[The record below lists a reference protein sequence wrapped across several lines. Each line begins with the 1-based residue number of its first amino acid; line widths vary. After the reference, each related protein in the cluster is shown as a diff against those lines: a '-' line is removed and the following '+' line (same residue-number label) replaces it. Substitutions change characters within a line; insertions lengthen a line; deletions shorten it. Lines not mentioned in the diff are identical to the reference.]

1 MSIHYA
7 IGRWILN
14 FWCYNLLL
22 GSVFLLTLNNDADA
36 FAPSESFPSQL
47 VIHRQNY
54 GIIKRCSGIVRA
66 TSSDD
71 EENASPKAWMIPTGV
86 KFGRL
91 DKLEL
96 RPATLS
102 VESATAPT
110 TTIATEA
117 IGLNFADIFTVLGLY
132 SAANLVRG
140 ASLTCFVP
148 GLEFAGTVVQD
159 PTELYPKGS
168 RVLGFTRFGA
178 YSEIVRVPNDFL
190 VPLPDSWSFSE
201 GAAFLV
207 QALTAWHGLVEIGG
221 MPLVSTSK
229 DEQRPY
235 VVIVHSASGGV
246 GLWASE
252 LVARRGG
259 TVLGIVGDASK
270 VGVFEERI
278 ISKLSPESRVMIRGK
293 EGDFSERLAKELK
306 HLHGATNTDTEKDGS
321 LSELAK
327 SGCGA
332 DMVMESLGGKYFK
345 ASFDALNEGGS
356 LVTFGSTTY
365 SSPGRGGI
373 NLFRLIWRY
382 LNRPKIDPGDL
393 TARNLR
399 LSGFNLIF
407 LTEQREQL
415 RRELSE
421 CIACLSGN
429 TKIDGNMPLCLDS
442 VTPPLIGE
450 TFDFHTQ
457 GVDAMESLK
466 SGKTVGKVVLVNKN
480 PRKE

>member
-1 MSIHYA
+1 M
-7 IGRWILN
+7 W
-14 FWCYNLLL
+14 
-22 GSVFLLTLNNDADA
+22 
-36 FAPSESFPSQL
+36 
-47 VIHRQNY
+47 
-54 GIIKRCSGIVRA
+54 A
-66 TSSDD
+66 TSSGD
-71 EENASPKAWMIPTGV
+71 EEKTKASPKAWMIPRGV

-96 RPATLS
+96 LS
-102 VESATAPT
+102 ASPSISNST

-140 ASLTCFVP
+140 TGLSSFVP
-148 GLEFAGTVVQD
+148 GLEFAGRVLQD
-159 PTELYPKGS
+159 PTGEYPKGS

-178 YSEIVRVPNDFL
+178 YSEIVAVPIDFL
-190 VPLPDSWSFSE
+190 VPLPESWTFSE

-221 MPLVSTSK
+221 MPVVPRN
-229 DEQRPY
+229 DDRPF

-259 TVLGIVGDASK
+259 TVLGIVGDESK
-270 VGVFEERI
+270 VQVFEERI
-278 ISKLSPESRVMIRGK
+278 MSKLSPESRIMIRGK
-293 EGDFSERLAKELK
+293 EGDFSERFAKELQ
-306 HLHGATNTDTEKDGS
+306 HLHGMIETDTADKEPS
-321 LSELAK
+321 LSELAQN
-327 SGCGA
+327 GLGA
-332 DMVMESLGGKYFK
+332 DMVMESLGGKYLK
-345 ASFDALNEGGS
+345 ASFDALNDGGS

-415 RRELSE
+415 RKELSE
-421 CIACLSGN
+421 CIACLSG
-429 TKIDGNMPLCLDS
+429 TTNMEVDAPLCLDS

-450 TFDFHTQ
+450 TFDGSAEEREDGWQ
-457 GVDAMESLK
+457 SC
-466 SGKTVGKVVLVNKN
+466 SG
-480 PRKE
+480 E